1 MNAQQSSLRWLVRKL
16 GPQCLVSEFA
26 TCNTPKPK
34 PSARYCVSPHLR
46 VQVKCGS
53 SMSILALL
61 NSSDV
66 ATLVFGS
73 LNTTSMV
80 ALSRV
85 SRGLRAVQRMAIS
98 DSPQLL
104 VAAALN
110 TNALTKGQLMGWF
123 ALQGAEAD
131 MLPRTRHRRLAGGY
145 YFLYR
150 QPAFESVLAS
160 YLTDAKGW
168 EDRLQLRRAAPLN
181 QNLQCRKR
189 RQIARASTRSRRFT
203 AYR

>member
-1 MNAQQSSLRWLVRKL
+1 MSLV
-16 GPQCLVSEFA
+16 E
-26 TCNTPKPK
+26 
-34 PSARYCVSPHLR
+34 
-46 VQVKCGS
+46 
-53 SMSILALL
+53 LL
-61 NSSDV
+61 ESTDV
-66 ATLVFGS
+66 ATLVLGR
-73 LNTTSMV
+73 LDTTSMV
-80 ALSRV
+80 NLSRV
-85 SRGLRAVQRMAIS
+85 SRGVRVVQRKAIS

-131 MLPRTRHRRLAGGY
+131 MLPRTRHKRLAGGY

-150 QPAFESVLAS
+150 QPAFETVLAS
-160 YLTDAKGW
+160 YLTDAKDW

-181 QNLQCRKR
+181 QNLKCRKR

-203 AYR
+203 ACR

>member
-1 MNAQQSSLRWLVRKL
+1 
-16 GPQCLVSEFA
+16 
-26 TCNTPKPK
+26 
-34 PSARYCVSPHLR
+34 
-46 VQVKCGS
+46 
-53 SMSILALL
+53 
-61 NSSDV
+61 
-66 ATLVFGS
+66 
-73 LNTTSMV
+73 MV

-85 SRGLRAVQRMAIS
+85 SRSLRVVQRRAIS

-110 TNALTKGQLMGWF
+110 TNSLTKGQLMGWF

-131 MLPRTRHRRLAGGY
+131 MLPRTRHKRLAGGY

-160 YLTDAKGW
+160 YLNTDAKYW
-168 EDRLQLRRAAPLN
+168 EERLQLRRAEPLN

-189 RQIARASTRSRRFT
+189 PIAQASTRSRRFT
-203 AYR
+203 ACR

>member
-1 MNAQQSSLRWLVRKL
+1 
-16 GPQCLVSEFA
+16 
-26 TCNTPKPK
+26 
-34 PSARYCVSPHLR
+34 
-46 VQVKCGS
+46 
-53 SMSILALL
+53 MSILALL

-131 MLPRTRHRRLAGGY
+131 MLPRTRHKRLAGGY

>member
-1 MNAQQSSLRWLVRKL
+1 
-16 GPQCLVSEFA
+16 
-26 TCNTPKPK
+26 
-34 PSARYCVSPHLR
+34 
-46 VQVKCGS
+46 
-53 SMSILALL
+53 MSILALL
-61 NSSDV
+61 DSSDV
-66 ATLVFGS
+66 ATLVFGY

-85 SRGLRAVQRMAIS
+85 SRGLRAVQRRAIS

-131 MLPRTRHRRLAGGY
+131 MLPRTRHKRLAGGY

-150 QPAFESVLAS
+150 QPAFETVLAS
-160 YLTDAKGW
+160 YLTDAKDW
-168 EDRLQLRRAAPLN
+168 EDRLQLRRAKPLP
-181 QNLQCRKR
+181 QKLHCRKR
-189 RQIARASTRSRRFT
+189 PMAPASTRRIT
-203 AYR
+203 ACR

>member
-1 MNAQQSSLRWLVRKL
+1 M
-16 GPQCLVSEFA
+16 P
-26 TCNTPKPK
+26 
-34 PSARYCVSPHLR
+34 
-46 VQVKCGS
+46 
-53 SMSILALL
+53 IIALL
-61 NSSDV
+61 EASDV
-66 ATLVFGS
+66 ATLVFGC

-85 SRGLRAVQRMAIS
+85 SRGLRAVQRRAIS

-110 TNALTKGQLMGWF
+110 TNSLTKGQLMGWF

-131 MLPRTRHRRLAGGY
+131 MLPRTRHKRLAGGY

-160 YLTDAKGW
+160 YLNTDAKYW
-168 EDRLQLRRAAPLN
+168 EERLQLRRAEPLN

-189 RQIARASTRSRRFT
+189 PIAQASTRSRRFT
-203 AYR
+203 ACR

>member
-1 MNAQQSSLRWLVRKL
+1 MLWPGRRHSREHAKGGHSREHAKTLVTVVCEVLVRKL
-16 GPQCLVSEFA
+16 GPQCLV
-26 TCNTPKPK
+26 
-34 PSARYCVSPHLR
+34 
-46 VQVKCGS
+46 QVKCGS
-53 SMSILALL
+53 SMPIIALL
-61 NSSDV
+61 EASDV
-66 ATLVFGS
+66 ATLVFGC

-85 SRGLRAVQRMAIS
+85 SRSLRVVQRRAIS

-110 TNALTKGQLMGWF
+110 TNSLTKGQLMGWF

-131 MLPRTRHRRLAGGY
+131 MLPRTRHKRLAGGY

-150 QPAFESVLAS
+150 QPAFESVLLAS
-160 YLTDAKGW
+160 YLNTDAKYW
-168 EDRLQLRRAAPLN
+168 EERLQLRRAEPLN

-189 RQIARASTRSRRFT
+189 PIAQASTRSRRFT
-203 AYR
+203 ACR

>member
-1 MNAQQSSLRWLVRKL
+1 
-16 GPQCLVSEFA
+16 
-26 TCNTPKPK
+26 
-34 PSARYCVSPHLR
+34 
-46 VQVKCGS
+46 
-53 SMSILALL
+53 MSILALL
-61 NSSDV
+61 DSSDV

-73 LNTTSMV
+73 LNTTSIV

-85 SRGLRAVQRMAIS
+85 SRGLRAVQRRAIS

-131 MLPRTRHRRLAGGY
+131 MLPRTRHKRLAGGY

-150 QPAFESVLAS
+150 QPAFESVLLAS
-160 YLTDAKGW
+160 YLNTDAKYW
-168 EDRLQLRRAAPLN
+168 EERLQLRRAEPLN

-189 RQIARASTRSRRFT
+189 PIAQASTSSRRFI
-203 AYR
+203 ACR